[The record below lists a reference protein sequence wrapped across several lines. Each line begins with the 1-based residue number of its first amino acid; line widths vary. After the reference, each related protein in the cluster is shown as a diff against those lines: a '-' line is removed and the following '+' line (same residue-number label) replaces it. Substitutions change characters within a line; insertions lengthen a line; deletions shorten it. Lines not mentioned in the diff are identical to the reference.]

1 MSDEKAIYWLTQ
13 VGGWFGFILLILF
26 QNFSEGN
33 VDVGIVKVLIVNF
46 ILGIGLSHFMRHIIV
61 QFGML
66 QMKVLRVI
74 RRVILLSFIFGI
86 LASLIYALISDFFFV
101 DVEQILA
108 PPYTLILQLIFPFTI
123 IFLFWNILYFASI
136 YLKNYEREE
145 VKNLRLTA
153 SINEVELNNLR
164 AQLNPHFMFNA
175 LNSIRALV
183 DENPTQ
189 AKKSITQMS
198 NILRNSLVSGRKKF
212 VEMSEELRM
221 VQDYLSLEKIR
232 FEERLQFEI
241 DIPEE
246 LYKSSIPPLLVQTL
260 VENAVKHGISNLPEG
275 GKIWIHAQNSEDGN
289 LIIKVCNSG
298 KFDLLK
304 PRRKDS
310 NGIGLTNSR
319 RRLNL
324 LFGDKASLEIYNED
338 DRVICKVTMPLV
350 TNQYLNHEN
359 NNH

>member
-1 MSDEKAIYWLTQ
+1 
-13 VGGWFGFILLILF
+13 
-26 QNFSEGN
+26 
-33 VDVGIVKVLIVNF
+33 
-46 ILGIGLSHFMRHIIV
+46 
-61 QFGML
+61 
-66 QMKVLRVI
+66 VLRVM
-74 RRVILLSFIFGI
+74 RRVVVLSFIFGI
-86 LASLIYALISDFFFV
+86 LASFIYALISDIFFM

-153 SINEVELNNLR
+153 SMNEVELNNLR

-175 LNSIRALV
+175 LNSIRALI
-183 DENPTQ
+183 DENPNQ

-232 FEERLQFEI
+232 FEERLSFEI
-241 DIPEE
+241 EIPEE
-246 LYKSSIPPLLVQTL
+246 LFKASIPPLLVQTL
-260 VENAVKHGISNLPEG
+260 VENGVKHGISNLPEG
-275 GKIWIHAQNSEDGN
+275 GKIWIHAQNVGDSN

-298 KFDLLK
+298 KYDPLK

-310 NGIGLTNSR
+310 HGIGLTNSR

-324 LFGDKASLEIYNED
+324 LFADKASLEIFNED
-338 DRVICKVTMPLV
+338 DKVICKITMPLLI
-350 TNQYLNHEN
+350 NQFTTHEN
-359 NNH
+359 DNY